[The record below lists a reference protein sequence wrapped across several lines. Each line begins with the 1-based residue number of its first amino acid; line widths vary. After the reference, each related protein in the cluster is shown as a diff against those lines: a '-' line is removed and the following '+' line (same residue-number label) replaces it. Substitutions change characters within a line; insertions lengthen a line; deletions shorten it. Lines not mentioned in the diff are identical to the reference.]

1 MSPTLLS
8 TLTDAGLDEVRPWP
22 SRPLAS
28 VSPLLS
34 CEALCVQSREAGAV
48 QPQAVSLA
56 LGVTRD
62 GAKALL
68 GWWLRESEGATCG
81 LSVCTELPNRGV
93 TDGLMACVDGLQ
105 GRPEAI
111 EAVVPKTQGQL
122 GLVHKVRNR
131 LTDVPWK
138 ERRAVAAALRALE
151 GAATLPDAE
160 HALERCAECWDAQY
174 PAISPSGL
182 ADGDRLTVLCD
193 DPPAL
198 RRAIETTHAIESWH
212 SSLRKV
218 RKGRGAFPNDEAI
231 VKLLDRGLQQVA
243 KKWTQPIPEWK
254 AALNQF
260 VILFGERVQV

>member
-138 ERRAVAAALRALE
+138 ERRAVAPALRALE
-151 GAATLPDAE
+151 GGCD
-160 HALERCAECWDAQY
+160 
-174 PAISPSGL
+174 PA
-182 ADGDRLTVLCD
+182 R
-193 DPPAL
+193 
-198 RRAIETTHAIESWH
+198 
-212 SSLRKV
+212 
-218 RKGRGAFPNDEAI
+218 RGARARTLCRVLGCAVSRDQSERAGR
-231 VKLLDRGLQQVA
+231 RGPSDGAV
-243 KKWTQPIPEWK
+243 
-254 AALNQF
+254 
-260 VILFGERVQV
+260 